1 MGWLARKAEVYT
13 IRSASIH
20 SQPKLVPEDFKE
32 FGMDL
37 ELLEKFYRRI
47 EALSGFKHL
56 DFEGVWDP
64 DTKEPVLILVLA
76 RERAPRIKTIKRAIE
91 VFKEELQLEE
101 TETEKWYVEDSD
113 DWDESHFPESFD
125 PPPRFT

>member
-1 MGWLARKAEVYT
+1 MTNIYDIKFAYLYGLASPEGRGLYHKLSKYT
-13 IRSASIH
+13 FAT
-20 SQPKLVPEDFKE
+20 KLVPEDFIE

-56 DFEGVWDP
+56 EFEGVWDP

-76 RERAPRIKTIKRAIE
+76 RDMPRRM
-91 VFKEELQLEE
+91 
-101 TETEKWYVEDSD
+101 
-113 DWDESHFPESFD
+113 
-125 PPPRFT
+125 RRR

>member
-1 MGWLARKAEVYT
+1 MTNSYGIKFAYLYGLASPEAEVYT

-37 ELLEKFYRRI
+37 ELLEKFNRRI
-47 EALSGFKHL
+47 EALSGFKRL

-76 RERAPRIKTIKRAIE
+76 REHAPRR
-91 VFKEELQLEE
+91 
-101 TETEKWYVEDSD
+101 
-113 DWDESHFPESFD
+113 
-125 PPPRFT
+125 